1 MLFYSSYHIIFIYN
15 EYVAKTNNIDKN
27 NRFKRNEFKKNN
39 LLKTLENNSSFN
51 VQKINIKKSN
61 EEKGLSTKKAFV
73 DQTTNRTG
81 LNTA

>member
-1 MLFYSSYHIIFIYN
+1 MSS
-15 EYVAKTNNIDKN
+15 
-27 NRFKRNEFKKNN
+27 KKNN